1 LAFPPLQNYLTS
13 FPDIAVLFYLPLR
26 YHDFQSKSLDMAGL
40 RKLPIEANSDYEM
53 DETDD
58 TELTPGLAQMAQI
71 AQQQNVYASAKNKLA
86 QPCLETHRAKTAL
99 DVIREKTEQA
109 DADNKAKLEER
120 TRVEDDIKAKLE
132 ERERVEA
139 ETKVKLEGNERIAAV
154 VKALQAERD
163 ALRGEGN
170 APQIENENP
179 SLGQQV
185 TEMQYETGTTKHILN
200 KDYGAQSHHTSITIN
215 VTGAHVIGHT
225 AGGLY
230 VYVPIFT
237 KMILTLSHFRTRP
250 NCNSEA
256 ANVLQRLS

>member
-1 LAFPPLQNYLTS
+1 
-13 FPDIAVLFYLPLR
+13 
-26 YHDFQSKSLDMAGL
+26 MAGL

-58 TELTPGLAQMAQI
+58 TELTPGLAQI
-71 AQQQNVYASAKNKLA
+71 AQQQDVYASAKNKLA
-86 QPCLETHRAKTAL
+86 QPRLETHRAETVL

-109 DADNKAKLEER
+109 DADNKAKLEEL

-139 ETKVKLEGNERIAAV
+139 ETKVKLEGNERVAAV

-170 APQIENENP
+170 APQVENENP

-215 VTGAHVIGHT
+215 VTGAHVVGHN

-237 KMILTLSHFRTRP
+237 KMIPTLS
-250 NCNSEA
+250 
-256 ANVLQRLS
+256 

>member
-1 LAFPPLQNYLTS
+1 LAFPPLQNYLPS

-26 YHDFQSKSLDMAGL
+26 YHDFQLKSLDMAGL
-40 RKLPIEANSDYEM
+40 RKLPTEANSYYEM

-58 TELTPGLAQMAQI
+58 TELTPRLAQI
-71 AQQQNVYASAKNKLA
+71 ALQQNVYAATKNKLA
-86 QPCLETHRAKTAL
+86 QTRLETHRAETAL

-109 DADNKAKLEER
+109 DADNKAKLEEC

-132 ERERVEA
+132 ERERVEV
-139 ETKVKLEGNERIAAV
+139 ETKVKLEGNEPAV

-170 APQIENENP
+170 APQVENENP

-185 TEMQYETGTTKHILN
+185 TEMQYETGTTKHILS
-200 KDYGAQSHHTSITIN
+200 KDYGAQSHHTSTTIN
-215 VTGAHVIGHT
+215 VTSAHVVGHT

-230 VYVPIFT
+230 VYEQIFT
-237 KMILTLSHFRTRP
+237 KMIMTLSHFRTRP
-250 NCNSEA
+250 NCSSEA
-256 ANVLQRLS
+256 ANVSQRLS